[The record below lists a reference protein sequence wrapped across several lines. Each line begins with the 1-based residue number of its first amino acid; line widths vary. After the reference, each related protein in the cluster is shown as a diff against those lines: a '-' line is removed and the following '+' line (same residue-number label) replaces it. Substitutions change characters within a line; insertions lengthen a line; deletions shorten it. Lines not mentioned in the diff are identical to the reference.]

1 MEDDIT
7 TCGTRED
14 AWEATTA
21 SLVGGLAEGLLDLD
35 VLNLFA
41 LTFCVI
47 SFEKYELV
55 IILQFFILIYR

>member
-47 SFEKYELV
+47 RSFEKNK
-55 IILQFFILIYR
+55 

>member
-7 TCGTRED
+7 KCGTRED
-14 AWEATTA
+14 TWEATTA
-21 SLVGGLAEGLLDLD
+21 SLDGGLAEGLLDLD

-47 SFEKYELV
+47 RSFEKNK
-55 IILQFFILIYR
+55 